1 MMKVSDS
8 SERRANAQL
17 PEWSNGIG
25 CNPIQSGVRI
35 SYWAQANN
43 QNNCIMN
50 QNPMEQ
56 FERMFREKLEAV
68 KFEAPKSNND
78 QLFPF
83 WKKLLLVCSLQ
94 KLDCDTKTYRSLVEV
109 LDSENP
115 ELSLFEISF
124 LINGISKVSAKELE
138 VSPEVYSSLLI
149 YSDELAKIW
158 NDKVL
163 PIRNELLSKLQTQ
176 ASLNVQQNNK
186 MVNPNMRIH

>member
-1 MMKVSDS
+1 MKVSDS
-8 SERRANAQL
+8 SERLSNAQL

-25 CNPIQSGVRI
+25 CNPMQSGVRI

-56 FERMFREKLEAV
+56 FERMFREKLESV
-68 KFEAPKSNND
+68 IFEMPRTNYF

-83 WKKLLLVCSLQ
+83 WKKLMIVCSLQ
-94 KLDCDTKTYRSLVEV
+94 KLDCDTKTYKSLAEI
-109 LDSENP
+109 LDSEKP
-115 ELSLFEISF
+115 ELISLFETSF

>member
-1 MMKVSDS
+1 
-8 SERRANAQL
+8 
-17 PEWSNGIG
+17 
-25 CNPIQSGVRI
+25 
-35 SYWAQANN
+35 
-43 QNNCIMN
+43 MN

-56 FERMFREKLEAV
+56 FERMFREKLESV
-68 KFEAPKSNND
+68 KFEVPKSNND

-109 LDSENP
+109 LDAENP